1 MRLKTAILMFA
12 VAGVAHAEDK
22 ASKAPAPAAVTP
34 TATAEITG
42 RLEAI
47 TSKSSGATSNVPAFA
62 FTGNLTLDPPSSFDV
77 ARMGFA
83 DTTLADPKRTQVA
96 MPSPD
101 TAWIS
106 ASLSEFSQ
114 CGKAGC
120 AKTAPDS
127 TVRAV
132 ALFEKVGDAWQ
143 PVAWSITPSIHA
155 KAQAEALED
164 GVMPDAIAAR
174 TEGADDVVKLFT
186 SSMADPKAL
195 AATFADR
202 KDVLLHG
209 SENSER
215 YAGPQAKA
223 TIAKWGFGFTV
234 RDGTRAGM
242 AKSGTVAWVAANVD
256 AKSAKKPKAKALP
269 FRVFALYEKIAG
281 QWKLVQIQFSTAV

>member
-1 MRLKTAILMFA
+1 MRLQTTILLFA
-12 VAGVAHAEDK
+12 VAGTAHAETK
-22 ASKAPAPAAVTP
+22 AAAPAAVSP
-34 TATAEITG
+34 AAIAEITA

-62 FTGNLTLDPPSSFDV
+62 FTGNLTLDPPGSFEI

-106 ASLSEFSQ
+106 TALGEYSE

-120 AKTAPDS
+120 AKSAPDS
-127 TVRAV
+127 TVRAI
-132 ALFEKVGDAWQ
+132 ALFEKAGDTWQ

-155 KAQAEALED
+155 KAQLDAIDE
-164 GVMPDAIAAR
+164 GVMPDAIGSR

-195 AATFADR
+195 AATFANR
-202 KDVLLHG
+202 KDVLLQG

-223 TIAKWGFGFTV
+223 TIGKWGFGFTV

-256 AKSAKKPKAKALP
+256 AKSAKKPNAKALP
-269 FRVFALYEKIAG
+269 FRVFALYEKVAD